1 MCHARLEATSV
12 HPHGSI
18 AILLRVCH
26 SEHDSRIASCLQHM
40 SRLLSTLVQAFAGGD
55 SAAVKSRLA
64 DGLVAHVTQSDGST
78 RQVVG
83 SANYAAIV
91 DAMDPLSAN
100 LQMEIPQIMTIEP
113 GLVMA
118 MFEVHAARYGRRLH
132 NFSGPAVPF
141 RR

>member
-1 MCHARLEATSV
+1 MPSAHEQTV
-12 HPHGSI
+12 I
-18 AILLRVCH
+18 
-26 SEHDSRIASCLQHM
+26 D
-40 SRLLSTLVQAFAGGD
+40 LVQAFACGD

-132 NFSGPAVPF
+132 NFSGQLF
-141 RR
+141 RFDGEVIDRIWMVEALPRESDEFWSATE

>member
-1 MCHARLEATSV
+1 MPSAHEQTV
-12 HPHGSI
+12 
-18 AILLRVCH
+18 V
-26 SEHDSRIASCLQHM
+26 D
-40 SRLLSTLVQAFAGGD
+40 LVQAFAGGD

-91 DAMDPLSAN
+91 DTMDPLSAN
-100 LQMEIPQIMTIEP
+100 LQMEIPQITTIEP

-132 NFSGPAVPF
+132 NFSGQLF
-141 RR
+141 RFDGEVIDRIWMVEALPRESDEFWSATE

>member
-1 MCHARLEATSV
+1 MPSAHEQTV
-12 HPHGSI
+12 I
-18 AILLRVCH
+18 
-26 SEHDSRIASCLQHM
+26 D
-40 SRLLSTLVQAFAGGD
+40 LVQAFACGD

-64 DGLVAHVTQSDGST
+64 HDLVANVTQSDGST

-91 DAMDPLSAN
+91 DTMDPLSAN
-100 LQMEIPQIMTIEP
+100 LQMEIPQITTIEP

-132 NFSGPAVPF
+132 NFSGQLF
-141 RR
+141 RFDGEVIDRIWMVEALPRESDEFWSATE

>member
-1 MCHARLEATSV
+1 MPSAHEQTV
-12 HPHGSI
+12 
-18 AILLRVCH
+18 V
-26 SEHDSRIASCLQHM
+26 D
-40 SRLLSTLVQAFAGGD
+40 LVQAFAGGD

-64 DGLVAHVTQSDGST
+64 DGLGAHVTQSDGST

-132 NFSGPAVPF
+132 NFSGQLF
-141 RR
+141 RFDGDVIDRIWMVEALPRESDEFWSATE

>member
-1 MCHARLEATSV
+1 MPSAHEQTV
-12 HPHGSI
+12 
-18 AILLRVCH
+18 V
-26 SEHDSRIASCLQHM
+26 D
-40 SRLLSTLVQAFAGGD
+40 LVQAFAGGD

-132 NFSGPAVPF
+132 NFSGQLF
-141 RR
+141 RFDGEVIDRIWMVEALPRESDEFWSATE

>member
-1 MCHARLEATSV
+1 MPSAHEQTV
-12 HPHGSI
+12 
-18 AILLRVCH
+18 V
-26 SEHDSRIASCLQHM
+26 D
-40 SRLLSTLVQAFAGGD
+40 LVQAFAGGD

-91 DAMDPLSAN
+91 DAMDTLSAN

-132 NFSGPAVPF
+132 NFSGQLF
-141 RR
+141 RFDGDVIDRIWMVEALPRESDEFWSATE

>member
-1 MCHARLEATSV
+1 MPSAHEQTV
-12 HPHGSI
+12 
-18 AILLRVCH
+18 V
-26 SEHDSRIASCLQHM
+26 D
-40 SRLLSTLVQAFAGGD
+40 LVQAFAGGD

-132 NFSGPAVPF
+132 NFSGQLF
-141 RR
+141 RFDGDVIDRIWMVEALPRESDEFWSATE

>member
-1 MCHARLEATSV
+1 M
-12 HPHGSI
+12 
-18 AILLRVCH
+18 
-26 SEHDSRIASCLQHM
+26 
-40 SRLLSTLVQAFAGGD
+40 QAFAGGD

-100 LQMEIPQIMTIEP
+100 LQMEIPQITTIEP

-132 NFSGPAVPF
+132 NFSGQLF
-141 RR
+141 RFDGDVIDRIWMVEALPRESDEFWSATE

>member
-1 MCHARLEATSV
+1 MPSAHEQTV
-12 HPHGSI
+12 
-18 AILLRVCH
+18 V
-26 SEHDSRIASCLQHM
+26 D
-40 SRLLSTLVQAFAGGD
+40 LVQAFAGGD

-100 LQMEIPQIMTIEP
+100 LPMAIPQIMTIAP

-132 NFSGPAVPF
+132 NFSGQLF
-141 RR
+141 RFDGDVIDRIWMVEALPRESDEFWSATE

>member
-1 MCHARLEATSV
+1 MPSAHEQTV
-12 HPHGSI
+12 
-18 AILLRVCH
+18 V
-26 SEHDSRIASCLQHM
+26 D
-40 SRLLSTLVQAFAGGD
+40 LVQAFAGGD
-55 SAAVKSRLA
+55 SAALKSRLA

-132 NFSGPAVPF
+132 NFSGQLF
-141 RR
+141 RFDGDVIDRIWMVEALPRESDEFWSATE

>member
-1 MCHARLEATSV
+1 MPSAHEQTV
-12 HPHGSI
+12 
-18 AILLRVCH
+18 V
-26 SEHDSRIASCLQHM
+26 D
-40 SRLLSTLVQAFAGGD
+40 LVQAFAGGD

-100 LQMEIPQIMTIEP
+100 LQMEIPQITTIEP

-132 NFSGPAVPF
+132 NFSGQLF
-141 RR
+141 RFDGEVIDRIWMVEALPRESDEFWSATE

>member
-1 MCHARLEATSV
+1 MPSAHEQTV
-12 HPHGSI
+12 I
-18 AILLRVCH
+18 
-26 SEHDSRIASCLQHM
+26 D
-40 SRLLSTLVQAFAGGD
+40 LVQAFAGGD

-64 DGLVAHVTQSDGST
+64 DGLVANVTQSDGST

-91 DAMDPLSAN
+91 DTMDPLSAN
-100 LQMEIPQIMTIEP
+100 LQMEIPQITTIEP

-132 NFSGPAVPF
+132 NFSGQLF
-141 RR
+141 RFDGEVIDRIWMVEALPRESDEFWSATE

>member
-1 MCHARLEATSV
+1 MPSAHEQTV
-12 HPHGSI
+12 
-18 AILLRVCH
+18 V
-26 SEHDSRIASCLQHM
+26 D
-40 SRLLSTLVQAFAGGD
+40 LVQAFAGGD

-64 DGLVAHVTQSDGST
+64 DGLVAHVTPSDGST

-132 NFSGPAVPF
+132 NFSGQLF
-141 RR
+141 RFDGDVIDRIWMVEALPRESDEFWSATE